1 MFSNF
6 WSRKLLSFLLPSTIR
21 NLYTKKNQKSPRK
34 KQNKTCW
41 RAMAHQSTKLGLLLC
56 LVGVLNGEIDEFACW
71 PSSRPDVEELRES
84 CCDVSRSSEKIL
96 AQSSCFTGIH
106 TYEILGLES
115 SSRNPRWGIFGTHG
129 TLMGPINPIISPRP
143 RRGFL
148 DWGVVWADGGG
159 PTVQREGS
167 LEFPT
172 WPDNKNLE
180 QNFVGE
186 ADKKSVLKTHC
197 FFVIF
202 MIVVFSFTDF
212 FCCKELEFIT
222 TGIFFQSP
230 KSFLS
235 PTW

>member
-6 WSRKLLSFLLPSTIR
+6 WSRKLLSFLLLPSTIR

-96 AQSSCFTGIH
+96 AQSTCFTGIH
-106 TYEILGLES
+106 TYEILGKQAAEI
-115 SSRNPRWGIFGTHG
+115 PRWGIFGTHG
-129 TLMGPINPIISPRP
+129 TIGRHQSHHIPQTLEWEWYGRM
-143 RRGFL
+143 
-148 DWGVVWADGGG
+148 GGG

-167 LEFPT
+167 LEFPN

-212 FCCKELEFIT
+212 FCCKELD
-222 TGIFFQSP
+222 QSP
-230 KSFLS
+230 PVFSFNHQS
-235 PTW
+235 HF